1 MALLFS
7 ADVVCYC
14 SYSVASFVQCISGK
28 MLAFWRESRSTRG
41 LGNVTCRGEL
51 KELDGL
57 GQKRTTEGDAVI
69 ILSYINSSEMKMGKV
84 CSPVLS

>member
-14 SYSVASFVQCISGK
+14 SYRVASFVQCISGK
-28 MLAFWRESRSTRG
+28 MLAFRRDSRNTRG

-57 GQKRTTEGDAVI
+57 SQKQTAEGYAVI
-69 ILSYINSSEMKMGKV
+69 ILSYAKQ
-84 CSPVLS
+84 LRD